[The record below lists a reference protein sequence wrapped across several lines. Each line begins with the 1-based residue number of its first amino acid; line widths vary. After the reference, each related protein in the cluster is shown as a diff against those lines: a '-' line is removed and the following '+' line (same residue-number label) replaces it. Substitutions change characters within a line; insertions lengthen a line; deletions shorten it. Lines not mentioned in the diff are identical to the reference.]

1 MSNASS
7 IVSQAAT
14 VIALG
19 AMLAAPAFA
28 SAGQTP
34 GATVRVAGDRL
45 ELAIALDGATPVEW
59 RACHPSCASADA
71 GAGTSVRLVAVGD
84 PTPIRL
90 VVSDLDPP
98 VDLEGLRFSSSLTE
112 DERARIATFQGD
124 LSVPGV
130 RLVKSFEISRD
141 GYEVVMTARMVGPD
155 AGAFMSGRR
164 LTLELA
170 AGAGLMPRAA
180 GFTAMLER
188 MSRVIV
194 TRRVRVIRDDS
205 REPTRLRAGDWMGF
219 RSRFWTLLTRSDG
232 AGDFAPEPGAG
243 APLGLTDEPGR
254 LSWRYTFYGGPLE
267 NGSLT
272 RADPR
277 LGRLVFSGLWFWLR
291 PLTFGVQY
299 LLRGLTGLIGHPG
312 AAIIALAVSVEILL
326 SPLTVI
332 AEWLRE
338 RVSRI
343 RSRRQPGADAMQAA
357 YRGAEGAGLAGFVI
371 QLPVLVAV
379 FAMLAESFTLQN
391 ASFLWIR
398 DLSRPDAL
406 ARLPVCVP
414 FLGCDLNVLPFL
426 MSGVS
431 LAILLRVDSGM
442 LTPSLV
448 RRARRKQMAVTALFF
463 LVFYTFP
470 AGMVLY
476 WTSISAFRLLSQEAG
491 RLWRRA

>member
-1 MSNASS
+1 M
-7 IVSQAAT
+7 
-14 VIALG
+14 
-19 AMLAAPAFA
+19 
-28 SAGQTP
+28 
-34 GATVRVAGDRL
+34 
-45 ELAIALDGATPVEW
+45 
-59 RACHPSCASADA
+59 
-71 GAGTSVRLVAVGD
+71 
-84 PTPIRL
+84 
-90 VVSDLDPP
+90 
-98 VDLEGLRFSSSLTE
+98 
-112 DERARIATFQGD
+112 
-124 LSVPGV
+124 
-130 RLVKSFEISRD
+130 
-141 GYEVVMTARMVGPD
+141 
-155 AGAFMSGRR
+155 
-164 LTLELA
+164 
-170 AGAGLMPRAA
+170 
-180 GFTAMLER
+180 
-188 MSRVIV
+188 
-194 TRRVRVIRDDS
+194 
-205 REPTRLRAGDWMGF
+205 
-219 RSRFWTLLTRSDG
+219 
-232 AGDFAPEPGAG
+232 
-243 APLGLTDEPGR
+243 
-254 LSWRYTFYGGPLE
+254 
-267 NGSLT
+267 
-272 RADPR
+272 
-277 LGRLVFSGLWFWLR
+277 
-291 PLTFGVQY
+291 
-299 LLRGLTGLIGHPG
+299 RGLTGLIGHPG

-338 RVSRI
+338 RVSRT

-357 YRGAEGAGLAGFVI
+357 YRGAEGASLAGFVI

-476 WTSISAFRLLSQEAG
+476 WASISAFRLLSQEAG